1 VAEPKPDEQH
11 EEERS
16 PWAAKVSKNLT
27 SMERVERDQA
37 LVAYRLRNPSKN
49 MHLVGQYFG
58 ITGRGANKVWARW
71 KNIDRSYMQQENPVD
86 VIHEHIAGFKEL
98 REDAARLAMSKYDA
112 VALGALRLIADL
124 RSREIALRQET
135 GLLPHDLGTVK
146 LELDLR
152 FLMEKVIEVLER
164 NQVPREEI
172 AELIAV
178 LDGEVTASS
187 IIEAAPVDEE
197 DE

>member
-1 VAEPKPDEQH
+1 MAGTDDH
-11 EEERS
+11 EEEELS
-16 PWAAKVSKNLT
+16 PWAAKGHHLT

-49 MHLVGQYFG
+49 LELVGKHFG
-58 ITGRGANKVWARW
+58 LTKRGTSKIWARW
-71 KNIDRSYMQQENPVD
+71 KDVDRSYLQQENPVD

-98 REDAARLAMSKYDA
+98 REDAQRLALSKYDA
-112 VALGALRLIADL
+112 VSLGALRLIADL

-164 NQVPREEI
+164 NKVPRNEI

-178 LDGEVTASS
+178 LDGDVTAAT
-187 IIEAAPVDEE
+187 IIESAPPDE
-197 DE
+197 DDDDG